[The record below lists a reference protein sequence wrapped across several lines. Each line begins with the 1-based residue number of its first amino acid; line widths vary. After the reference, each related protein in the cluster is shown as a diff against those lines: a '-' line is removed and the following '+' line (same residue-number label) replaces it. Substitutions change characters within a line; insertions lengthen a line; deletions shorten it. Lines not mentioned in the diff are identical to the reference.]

1 MTENIEPKND
11 KNEMQQS
18 GEEFF
23 SEVASTSPVRKVDL
37 PDLGGAMKSRSEAE
51 EEPADLS
58 DLKATL
64 NRLFP
69 RFAVDKID
77 RVARSAMVARISPDV
92 FQDIIGLTVTDVV
105 EMWNEDEDA
114 DGELD
119 VQEVINLVYFA
130 FSIGLDGKGRL
141 DAIQI
146 FSNVTESGAKELSA
160 MSNIIGG

>member
-1 MTENIEPKND
+1 MVEDIEPKSD
-11 KNEMQQS
+11 KNEMERS

-23 SEVASTSPVRKVDL
+23 NEVATVTPVRKVEM
-37 PDLGGAMKSRSEAE
+37 PEMGGVTRSRAEAE
-51 EEPADLS
+51 EEPVDLS

-69 RFAVDKID
+69 RIPVDKID
-77 RVARSAMVARISPDV
+77 RVVRSAMVARISPDV
-92 FQDIIGLTVTDVV
+92 FQDIIGLTVTDIV
-105 EMWNEDEDA
+105 EMWDEEY

-119 VQEVINLVYFA
+119 VQEVINMVYFT

-146 FSNVTESGAKELSA
+146 LSNTTESGSKELSA
-160 MSNIIGG
+160 MSNIMGG